1 MSADSTVPGK
11 IGKYVVT
18 GVLGG
23 GSMGV
28 VYVGRD
34 PTINRLVALK
44 TIYVPKGLDGDK
56 VVEFQE
62 RFLREAQAAGQ
73 LSSPAVVTIYEADD
87 GTWGGP
93 PFIAMEY
100 IEGVTWKEM
109 IKRGER
115 MAPDRLVPQVREL
128 AAALSQAHRA
138 GIVHRDIKPANIITT
153 ARGGV
158 KLMDFGVARVP
169 TSDLTQEGQ
178 FIGTPAYMAPEQIEG
193 KPVDGRADIFS
204 LGCVLY
210 EMLSGAK
217 PFPGD
222 EVTVVTHRILNEE
235 PPLLEKR
242 IQGIPKHLALI
253 VRTMLAKDPRV
264 RYQNADELLSDLYDY
279 EAGRFPSAVKRRMT
293 ATPAPAE
300 GAAQVA
306 KRAERRR
313 PSRKD
318 RRRPSCSF
326 SRCVRLL
333 RSPLRTGLP
342 KCLRVRAC

>member
-222 EVTVVTHRILNEE
+222 EVTVVT
-235 PPLLEKR
+235 
-242 IQGIPKHLALI
+242 
-253 VRTMLAKDPRV
+253 
-264 RYQNADELLSDLYDY
+264 
-279 EAGRFPSAVKRRMT
+279 
-293 ATPAPAE
+293 
-300 GAAQVA
+300 
-306 KRAERRR
+306 
-313 PSRKD
+313 
-318 RRRPSCSF
+318 
-326 SRCVRLL
+326 
-333 RSPLRTGLP
+333 
-342 KCLRVRAC
+342 